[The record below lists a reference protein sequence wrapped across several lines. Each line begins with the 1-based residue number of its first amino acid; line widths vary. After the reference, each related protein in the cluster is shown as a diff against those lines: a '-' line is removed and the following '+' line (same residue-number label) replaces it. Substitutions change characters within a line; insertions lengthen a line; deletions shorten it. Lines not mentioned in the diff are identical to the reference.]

1 MFNHWSMKSRIT
13 PMALQVHRG
22 LPAIT
27 KPFEL
32 NELRRQR
39 RNDVAVSGL
48 ARIPD
53 RVS

>member
-1 MFNHWSMKSRIT
+1 
-13 PMALQVHRG
+13 MARSGVLG
-22 LPAIT
+22 LAEIR

-32 NELRRQR
+32 NEVQRQR